1 MRAIYLCVFI
11 SLMIQIQYITAQDDT
26 QAKTSFGVIGGVN
39 LFNLVWDGSDGIAEE
54 NDALLGFQGG
64 VFARI
69 PLASQFCLQP
79 GLLYVQK
86 GAKNESDLGK
96 ITYRLAYAELPI
108 NFLYKAQVGAGSLL
122 LGFGPYVAYGINGN
136 VKAESGGVSLDDD
149 IVFQNEVA
157 LTDPLTKFYARR
169 FDAGANIFFGYELA
183 GGLSVQFNAQLG
195 MLDVNPNDNRVA
207 DDKTSIRNTGFGISL
222 GYGF

>member
-1 MRAIYLCVFI
+1 MKTIYILIFI
-11 SLMIQIQYITAQDDT
+11 GAMIVAQGLKAQDVSQSST
-26 QAKTSFGVIGGVN
+26 TYGVLGGVN
-39 LFNLVWDGSDGIAEE
+39 YFNLVGDESDGNAVE
-54 NDALLGFQGG
+54 NDALLGFHGG
-64 VFARI
+64 VFVRI
-69 PLASQFCLQP
+69 PLANQFYLQP

-96 ITYRLAYAELPI
+96 ITYGLAYAELPI
-108 NFLYKAQVGAGSLL
+108 NFLYKAQVGAGSIL

-136 VKAESGGVSLDDD
+136 VKVESGGVSLDND
-149 IVFQNEVA
+149 IVFQNDVA
-157 LTDPLTKFYARR
+157 LTDPSTNFYARR
-169 FDAGANIFFGYELA
+169 VDAGANIFFGYELA

-195 MLDVNPNDNRVA
+195 MLDVNPNDNRIA

>member
-1 MRAIYLCVFI
+1 MKAINIFFFI
-11 SLMIQIQYITAQDDT
+11 NMMIVAHSITAQDGAQGT
-26 QAKTSFGVIGGVN
+26 TFGVIGGVN
-39 LFNLVWDGSDGIAEE
+39 YFNLVGDDSDGSAVE

-64 VFARI
+64 VFMRI
-69 PLASQFCLQP
+69 PLANQFYLQP

-96 ITYRLAYAELPI
+96 ITYRLSYAELPI

-136 VKAESGGVSLDDD
+136 VKAESGVVSLDND

-157 LTDPLTKFYARR
+157 LTDPLTNFYAKRV
-169 FDAGANIFFGYELA
+169 DAGANIFFGYELA
-183 GGLSVQFNAQLG
+183 GGLSLQFNAQLG
-195 MLDVNPNDNRVA
+195 MLDVNPDDNRVV

>member
-1 MRAIYLCVFI
+1 MKARNILFLT
-11 SLMIQIQYITAQDDT
+11 SMMIVAHSITAQDGAQGT
-26 QAKTSFGVIGGVN
+26 TFGVIGGVN
-39 LFNLVWDGSDGIAEE
+39 YFNLVGDDSVGDAVE

-64 VFARI
+64 VFMRI
-69 PLASQFCLQP
+69 PLANQFYLQP

-96 ITYRLAYAELPI
+96 ITYRLSYAELPI
-108 NFLYKAQVGAGSLL
+108 NFLYKAQVGAGSIL

-136 VKAESGGVSLDDD
+136 VNVESGCVSLDND

-157 LTDPLTKFYARR
+157 VTDPLTNFYAKRV
-169 FDAGANIFFGYELA
+169 DAGANIFFGYELA

-195 MLDVNPNDNRVA
+195 MLDVNSDDNRVV